1 MNALVTGAS
10 RGIGKELVRQ
20 LLARGDRV
28 EACVRDLDAHPLD
41 DLASRSLRVHRLD
54 VASDA
59 SVAALTAA
67 LGDAALDLVVNNAGV
82 YGGPNQGTR
91 GAFDFAD
98 AMKTFDINALGA
110 LRVSLATLPH
120 LRRGSGKKLAH
131 ITSGMGSIGDNT
143 SGGFHAYRMS
153 KAALNMLARGLAVD
167 LKGDEII
174 SVAINPGWVQT
185 RMGGPSAPTP
195 VEESVRGILAAIDRA
210 TLADSG
216 EFLDWRR
223 PRFGSW

>member
-1 MNALVTGAS
+1 MNALVTGAN

-28 EACVRDLDAHPLD
+28 EACVRDPDAHPLD
-41 DLASRSLRVHRLD
+41 ELASPALRVHRLD

-59 SVAALTAA
+59 SVAALATA
-67 LGDAALDLVVNNAGV
+67 LGDTALDLVINNAGV
-82 YGGPNQGTR
+82 YGGPNQSSR
-91 GAFDFAD
+91 GGFDFAD

-110 LRVSLATLPH
+110 MRVSLALLPH
-120 LRRGSGKKLAH
+120 LRRGTGKKLAH

-167 LKGDEII
+167 LRSEEII
-174 SVAINPGWVQT
+174 SVAINLGWVQT

-195 VEESVRGILAAIDRA
+195 VDESVRGILGALDKA

-223 PRFGSW
+223 PRFPSW